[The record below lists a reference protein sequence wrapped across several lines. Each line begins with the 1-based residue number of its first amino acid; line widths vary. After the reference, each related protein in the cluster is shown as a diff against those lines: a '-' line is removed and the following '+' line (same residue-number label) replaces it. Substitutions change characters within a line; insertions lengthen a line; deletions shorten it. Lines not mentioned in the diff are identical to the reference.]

1 LHEAGE
7 QATVSAEVEEF
18 LAGGPAP
25 VLFTPGTAAAQQTK
39 FFRESVEA
47 CRLAGLR
54 GMLVTSHSQQIPRDL
69 PPGVRAFSYVPF
81 GKVLRRCSA
90 LVYHGGVGTLAQGI
104 KAGIPHL
111 VVPNSHDQ
119 PDNARRVEQLG
130 LGCRVYPER
139 YKAARVAQI
148 LGHSRTTRRSGIA
161 ARNTPR
167 GSIRTRRW
175 RTPANCWK
183 GCAEAGEALELTC
196 ISGGMKMRFG
206 AGNSVHPIPRQ

>member
-1 LHEAGE
+1 MHEAGE

-25 VLFTPGTAAAQQTK
+25 VLFTPGTGAAQQTK

-148 LGHSRTTRRSGIA
+148 LGPLTNDA
-161 ARNTPR
+161 ALRQR
-167 GSIRTRRW
+167 CQEYSARVDSH
-175 RTPANCWK
+175 A
-183 GCAEAGEALELTC
+183 ALAKACELLE
-196 ISGGMKMRFG
+196 GLR
-206 AGNSVHPIPRQ
+206 